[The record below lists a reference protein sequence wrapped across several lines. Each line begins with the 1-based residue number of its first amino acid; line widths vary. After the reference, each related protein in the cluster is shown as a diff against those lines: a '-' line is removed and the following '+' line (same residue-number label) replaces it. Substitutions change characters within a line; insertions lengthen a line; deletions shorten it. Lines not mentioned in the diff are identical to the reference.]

1 MRRYVGGAVALCAVA
16 GAVLLGAGQAGA
28 QGDRNPSPYQ
38 SRTEAFAQASKLE
51 IDGAF
56 KVFVMSGTSERSVV
70 LSGPPELLA
79 DVETRVEDGVLTIGF
94 RKGADWSWN
103 PGSGMNV
110 VVNMPVL
117 EGVETHGPAQVE
129 ALALQARVPDFAAAV
144 NGAGRI
150 TVQKLKADRVQLAVG
165 GSGSVQADGKAGDV
179 AYSVGGA
186 GSIEAKRLRATN
198 GAISVGGPGAVF
210 ADISGAANI
219 NVGGPGTVEVV
230 GGATCTTRA
239 PRPSQVEC
247 R

>member
-1 MRRYVGGAVALCAVA
+1 MRGYVGGAVALCAVA
-16 GAVLLGAGQAGA
+16 GAVLLGSSQVGA
-28 QGDRNPSPYQ
+28 QGSRNPSPYQ

-56 KVFVMSGTSERSVV
+56 KVLVMSGVSERSVG

-79 DVETRVEDGVLTIGF
+79 DVETRVENGVLKIGF

-117 EGVETHGPAQVE
+117 EGIETRGPAQVE
-129 ALALQARVPDFAAAV
+129 AIALQARVPDFAAAV
-144 NGAGRI
+144 NGAGSI
-150 TVQKLKADRVQLAVG
+150 TVQKLVADRVQLAVG
-165 GSGSVQADGKAGDV
+165 GAGSVRADGKAGDV
-179 AYSVGGA
+179 TYSVGGA
-186 GSIEAKRLRATN
+186 GSIDAKRLRAAS
-198 GAISVGGPGAVF
+198 GAISLGGSGSVF
-210 ADISGAANI
+210 ADISGAADI